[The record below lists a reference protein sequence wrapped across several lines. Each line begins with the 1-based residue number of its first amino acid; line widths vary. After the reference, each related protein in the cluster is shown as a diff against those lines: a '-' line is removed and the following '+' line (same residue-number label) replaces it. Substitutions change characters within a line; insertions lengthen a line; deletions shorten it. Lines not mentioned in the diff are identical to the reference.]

1 MLVAFGLD
9 QHIEDLAF
17 GVDGTPQVDQAAID
31 LQIDLIQM
39 PCCVRPGHDR

>member
-39 PCCVRPGHDR
+39 PCCVRPGP